1 MFEKLFLLVKDNAG
15 MAVIDNPVIPVKY
28 HEAVI
33 NEASSSI
40 IEVLKT
46 QVEGGK
52 IKDLIKYFKY
62 PAIYQAPVVSVVVNK
77 FANRLNK
84 YYGIE
89 PAAAITTARNLIPA
103 VMQQLVEQSQNG
115 QNTDFGLANFLSK
128 FTGESASINT
138 LVNKL
143 VAA

>member
-1 MFEKLFLLVKDNAG
+1 MFEKLFLLVKNNAG
-15 MAVIDNPVIPVKY
+15 MAVIDNPVIPQKY
-28 HEAVI
+28 HESVI
-33 NEASSSI
+33 NEASSAI

-46 QVEGGK
+46 QVESGK
-52 IKDLIKYFKY
+52 IKELIKYFKY
-62 PAIYQAPVVSVVVNK
+62 PAIYPYPVVSVVVSK

-89 PAAAITTARNLIPA
+89 PAAAITTAKNLIPA
-103 VMQQLVEQSQNG
+103 VMQQLAEQSQNE
-115 QNTDFGLANFLSK
+115 QDTDFALANFLSK
-128 FTGESASINT
+128 FTGYRSDMSS